1 VPRSLRKRLQTT
13 GYAELSL
20 REPRTAGERTGV
32 SQKGFVLITLLV
44 VISLLFPIV
53 IAFYSKTQINLLQ
66 ASNFRDTIQAVRMAR
81 SGVEA
86 VSAVLRA
93 DNDTYD
99 GMTDKWALAFPALII
114 GDEKIDITVTDEDS
128 KLNIN
133 MLVGTEGQVNEE
145 FAARLRGLIR
155 RIGGKEDVVN
165 ALIDWID
172 PDDVIGEPGGAED
185 EHYKELGY
193 GPKNGPVDSLDE
205 LRMIKGFDEDLL
217 VGRGLLKLLTV
228 APTDGKLNINTA
240 PAELLRELG
249 STEGTTDKSGK
260 SIKAQE
266 GLRDGLVEEIVK
278 YREREPFTAV
288 ADMAN
293 AIGVTQAQA
302 KMIEPLVKVNSSFF
316 SVTIKGKVG
325 KVRKDVTAVLK
336 RENKAIT
343 VISWRES

>member
-1 VPRSLRKRLQTT
+1 MLHRQT
-13 GYAELSL
+13 GY
-20 REPRTAGERTGV
+20 RQWERDTVLPCMGGG
-32 SQKGFVLITLLV
+32 SDRGSDLGGQRGFVLITLLI
-44 VISLLFPIV
+44 VIALLFPVV
-53 IAFYSKTQINLLQ
+53 ITFYSKTQINLLQ

-86 VSAVLRA
+86 VSGVLRA
-93 DNDTYD
+93 DDDTYD
-99 GMTDKWALAFPALII
+99 AFMDKWALGFPTLMIN
-114 GDEKIDITVTDEDS
+114 DEKIDITVTDEDG

-133 MLVGTEGQVNEE
+133 MLVGTEGEVNQE
-145 FAARLRGLIR
+145 FAARLRGIVKRL
-155 RIGGKEDVVN
+155 GGKEDIVN
-165 ALIDWID
+165 ALIDWMD
-172 PDDVIGEPGGAED
+172 PDDIVTDPGGAED

-193 GPKNGPVDSLDE
+193 GPKNGPIDSLDE
-205 LRMIKGFDEDLL
+205 LRMVKGFDEDLL

-240 PAELLRELG
+240 PAELLRDLG
-249 STEGTTDKSGK
+249 ASEGSKDKTGK
-260 SIKAQE
+260 VTKAQE

-288 ADMAN
+288 ADVAN
-293 AIGVTQAQA
+293 AIGVTQALV

-325 KVRKDVTAVLK
+325 KIRKDVTAVLK
-336 RENKAIT
+336 RENKIIT